1 MTDHKTTTPEGR
13 SFERPVRPWE
23 KCAEHGPAQP
33 NVWACPAC
41 LVELRRWKSTHA
53 PRLDA
58 LEALLT
64 VAQRESAQG
73 RESRETLESE
83 RAANALLTEQVQQLE
98 LAEEGAKEAFGVVV
112 QEKRDLEKEVRRL
125 TELLAG
131 AHQII
136 REYANGQRLPTQF
149 PRTPPH
155 SHNVV

>member
-1 MTDHKTTTPEGR
+1 MTDQTTQTTPEGR

-41 LVELRRWKSTHA
+41 LVDLRRWKSTHA

-64 VAQRESAQG
+64 VAQREAAQG
-73 RESRETLESE
+73 KEARETLESE

-112 QEKRDLEKEVRRL
+112 QRTRDLEKEVRRL
-125 TELLAG
+125 TELLTG
-131 AHQII
+131 AHRTI
-136 REYANGQRLPTQF
+136 REYANGQRLPNTEAM
-149 PRTPPH
+149 RH
-155 SHNVV
+155 AAKEER